1 MVWEQHC
8 LVIVMTTRA
17 MERGR
22 VKCFQYWEPVV
33 NDSGDYGTFVVKTL
47 SIETNEDYTVASL
60 ELKNLKVKFNLST
73 LDLNCEMELIF

>member
-47 SIETNEDYTVASL
+47 SIETYEDYTVASL
-60 ELKNLKVKFNLST
+60 ELKNLKVCNS
-73 LDLNCEMELIF
+73 EYLI